1 MKQPE
6 IIVSINGQS
15 YRLCASDIES
25 IRNIP
30 DVDRQQLITLLEAVK
45 GVDSATRDSIQQL
58 AAKVSTSSQ
67 SIASALS
74 TDITPD
80 NQGKSP
86 ERLRSGDVDAVM
98 AQLIMEED
106 LKKKPAL
113 TKYTIHKWVAI
124 TAVVII
130 LLILIL

>member
-6 IIVSINGQS
+6 IIVIINGQS

-25 IRNIP
+25 IHNIS
-30 DVDRQQLITLLEAVK
+30 DIDRKQLITLLGVVK
-45 GVDSATRDSIQQL
+45 GVDSAKQGSSQQV

-67 SIASALS
+67 SKAPAFS
-74 TDITPD
+74 TDITSD

-86 ERLRSGDVDAVM
+86 ERLRSGDADAVM
-98 AQLIMEED
+98 AQLIMEDD
-106 LKKKPAL
+106 LNKKPAL
-113 TKYTIHKWVAI
+113 TKHTIHKAIAI

-130 LLILIL
+130 LLILIF